1 VTTRRLPLLF
11 ALLAAGLACN
21 APAGGGDPTP
31 ARPEAV
37 PGDWP
42 WWRGPTLDGVAAGAA
57 PTAWGPTENIAWR
70 TVVPGRGHS
79 SPAVRGD
86 RVFLTTADEEART
99 QSLLAFDRATGAR
112 LWQTVAHTGP
122 LPRKN
127 PKNSHASATPACDA
141 DRVYVAFVT
150 ADGLRVTAVD
160 HAGKVAWQAAVGP
173 YSSEHGYG
181 ASPVLYRRLVI
192 VLSDSLKDNYVA
204 ALDRD
209 TGKVVWRTAR
219 RATGRHGSYG
229 TPVVATLAG
238 RPQLIVSGTGSTTA
252 YDPDTGAEVWTCR
265 GPSEVT
271 GCTPAFT
278 GSLVFASG
286 GFPEKELLAIRP
298 DGRGDVSASHVAWRA
313 ARGVTYVP
321 SPLYHDGLLYV
332 VDDTGIAT
340 CFDAA
345 TGKPVWR
352 ERLEGAFTSSPVLAG
367 GRVYVTSEA
376 GRTFVLK
383 AGRDYELVA
392 ANDLGEPTLATPAVA
407 GGQLFLR
414 TAKALYCI
422 GRPRA
427 ADGPRK

>member
-1 VTTRRLPLLF
+1 
-11 ALLAAGLACN
+11 
-21 APAGGGDPTP
+21 
-31 ARPEAV
+31 
-37 PGDWP
+37 
-42 WWRGPTLDGVAAGAA
+42 
-57 PTAWGPTENIAWR
+57 
-70 TVVPGRGHS
+70 
-79 SPAVRGD
+79 
-86 RVFLTTADEEART
+86 VFLTTADEEART
-99 QSLLAFDRATGAR
+99 QSLLAFDRATGAL

-127 PKNSHASATPACDA
+127 PKNGHASATPACDA

-150 ADGLRVTAVD
+150 TDGLRVTAVD
-160 HAGKVAWQAAVGP
+160 HVGKVAWQAEAGP
-173 YSSEHGYG
+173 YTSEHGYG

-229 TPVVATLAG
+229 TPVVATLGG
-238 RPQLIVSGTGSTTA
+238 RPRLIVSGTGATTA

-265 GPSEVT
+265 GPAEVT
-271 GCTPAFT
+271 GCTPAFSD
-278 GSLVFASG
+278 SLVFASG

-298 DGRGDVSASHVAWRA
+298 GGRGDVSSSHVAWRA

-321 SPLYHDGLLYV
+321 SPLYHVGLLYV

-383 AGRDYELVA
+383 AGRDYEQIS

-422 GRPRA
+422 GGPRA
-427 ADGPRK
+427 TDGPRK